1 MYGCESWTI
10 KKAEHQRIDAFELW
24 CWRRRLESL
33 LNCKEIQ
40 PVHPKG
46 NQSWIFIGRS
56 DTKAEA
62 PILWPPDAE
71 NWLIGKDPDSGKD
84 RSQEEKGMTE
94 DEMVGWHHRLNGHEL
109 KQSPGA
115 GNGLESLAC
124 CSLWGSRESDMTER
138 LNWIELPP
146 PRTHRDVTGSG
157 SPSSSWPHPPKS
169 SSPWPKDRCVCAPAS
184 GLEAAS
190 FIHLE
195 REGPGLLTC
204 WGHYNLNTNC
214 HKRLKREKSFLH
226 THTEEHSFPSK
237 F

>member
-1 MYGCESWTI
+1 MWELDYKESWAR
-10 KKAEHQRIDAFELW
+10 KNW
-24 CWRRRLESL
+24 CFWTVVLEKTLESPL
-33 LNCKEIQ
+33 DCKEIQ

-62 PILWPPDAE
+62 PILWPPDSE
-71 NWLIGKDPDSGKD
+71 NWLIGKDPDAGKD
-84 RSQEEKGMTE
+84 WRQEEKGMTE

-109 KQSPGA
+109 KQAPGA
-115 GNGLESLAC
+115 GDGLESLAC
-124 CSLWGSRESDMTER
+124 CSLWGSRVRHDWVQSDWTE
-138 LNWIELPP
+138 LNCHPQGH
-146 PRTHRDVTGSG
+146 TGYVTESG

-204 WGHYNLNTNC
+204 WGHCSLNTNC
-214 HKRLKREKSFLH
+214 QKKSLKREKSFLQ